1 MDRFPLT
8 RVAALER
15 LERFV
20 PKAAGAY
27 AARRNLVDPQGDH
40 RNVSRLSAALR
51 RRLIGE
57 DEVVRS
63 VLAAHRYDKC
73 EKFIAEVF
81 WRTYWKGWLEQ
92 RPALWASYLAECET
106 ALLTPQVHA
115 AMEGRTGID
124 AFDHWARELADTGY
138 LHNWARMQVASIWI
152 FTLGLPWQLGA
163 QWFLDRLVDAD
174 PASNTLSWRWVAG
187 LHTAGKTYL
196 ADADR
201 IAAMTG
207 GTFRPAG
214 LAHSAIV
221 PEAAPLPARTPLPRP
236 QEIDPHGPTLVL
248 ITPEDCS
255 LETVLPLLDVRAV
268 AVADGMARNGWD
280 RTALGDAVARAS
292 GHWQC
297 PAAAGDILTLA
308 LRHDCKQIVTGFAP
322 TGPVATALATLRTA
336 LGERGIT
343 LVEYQRQWDRLCWP
357 RCGKS
362 FFSLKSQ
369 IPALLRDLGLGRR
382 QACGGTEE
390 SLGKDCYAL

>member
-8 RVAALER
+8 RAAALER

-63 VLAAHRYDKC
+63 GLAAHRFDKC

-106 ALLTPQVHA
+106 APLTPQVQA

-207 GTFRPAG
+207 GRFRPAG

-221 PEAAPLPARTPLPRP
+221 PEAAPLPTRTPLPRP

-255 LETVLPLLDVRAV
+255 LETVLPPLDVRAV

-280 RTALGDAVARAS
+280 RTALGDAAARAS

-297 PAAAGDILTLA
+297 PAAAGDILALA

-322 TGPVATALATLRTA
+322 TGPVATALATLRGA

-357 RCGKS
+357 HCGKG
-362 FFSLKSQ
+362 FFNLKSQ

-390 SLGKDCYAL
+390 SLGKDCYTL

>member
-73 EKFIAEVF
+73 EKFIAEVV

-124 AFDHWARELADTGY
+124 TFDHWACELADTGY

-163 QWFLDRLVDAD
+163 RWFLDRLIDAD

-207 GTFRPAG
+207 GRFRPAG
-214 LAHSAIV
+214 LAESAAV
-221 PEAAPLPARTPLPRP
+221 PEASPMPSRTPLPAM
-236 QEIDPHGPTLVL
+236 QEIDPGQPTLVL

-255 LETVLPLLDVRAV
+255 LETVLPPLDVRAV

-280 RTALGDAVARAS
+280 RAALGDAAARAS

-297 PAAAGDILTLA
+297 PTAAGDIVALA

-322 TGPVATALATLRTA
+322 TGPVAGELAALRNG
-336 LGERGIT
+336 LGERGVR
-343 LVEYQRQWDRLCWP
+343 LVEHQRDWDRQCWP
-357 RCGKS
+357 HCGKG
-362 FFSLKSQ
+362 FFNLKSQ
-369 IPALLRDLGLGRR
+369 IPGLLRSLDLSAKG
-382 QACGGTEE
+382 APVWTEE
-390 SLGKDCYAL
+390 SLGKDCYTL